1 LFTKVKL
8 IILSANFLVLKTA
21 MTANRLQKTQINKHF
36 VNFNSRQITLQTAQE
51 KTYKFLGE
59 IVQEWS
65 PEEVLKEFNFLFI
78 DCLDSVDLNFAPSI
92 YAMFSE
98 NQEQEFRHTLK
109 RCCYIIVNNWDSQ
122 RKYKEVKELVELFLN
137 YKIKIWTTESCS
149 NKINIFQ
156 TWLIN
161 FVNSNDYEEL
171 KLFALRHKE
180 KNKTH
185 WTDRYTTYSLVAQS
199 FDKNNPKEQQESA
212 LKLSKQMKDKFKF
225 ELAMYIARS
234 QSAKSSETRYRNPT
248 ILGDNVLHLIKKIV
262 LKKGAFSHENIANIF
277 LNQTEN
283 QTFKDFKDSLQ
294 KYLIFS
300 VERQDF
306 VETLKQELSDKL
318 SPWKKEYNEKPI
330 SKELLLRT
338 CNRVIDCLTTEKGRE
353 PSQLFVLLLSQG
365 NPLTLVVVLLKV
377 ILICKNAR
385 SHLEIRMADLIAYY
399 DKYPEEECQWLI
411 NFIEIFNITFAIYA
425 ENVEYNLIN
434 MKQDE
439 QTSQP
444 KVNLN
449 GYRVFSQLKVDALRR
464 RLS

>member
-1 LFTKVKL
+1 
-8 IILSANFLVLKTA
+8 
-21 MTANRLQKTQINKHF
+21 MTVNRLQKSHLNKHF
-36 VNFNSRQITLQTAQE
+36 VKSNSRQISLETEQDRI
-51 KTYKFLGE
+51 YKILGE
-59 IVQEWS
+59 IVQKWS
-65 PEEVLKEFNFLFI
+65 PEDVLQEFKILFI
-78 DCLDSVDLNFAPSI
+78 DCLDSVDLNSAPSI
-92 YAMFSE
+92 YAIFSE
-98 NQEQEFRHTLK
+98 NNEQEFRHTLK
-109 RCCYIIVNNWDSQ
+109 RCCYIIINNWDSQ
-122 RKYKEVKELVELFLN
+122 RKYKYIKELVELFLN
-137 YKIKIWTTESCS
+137 YKIKIWTAESCS

-156 TWLIN
+156 KWLIN

-171 KLFALRHKE
+171 NLFALRHNE
-180 KNKTH
+180 QNKTH
-185 WTDRYTTYSLVAQS
+185 WTNRYTTYSLVAQS
-199 FDKNNPKEQQESA
+199 FDRKNPKEQQESA
-212 LKLSKQMKDKFKF
+212 LKLSKQIKDKFKF

-277 LNQTEN
+277 LKQTQD

-300 VERQDF
+300 VERQYF
-306 VETLKQELSDKL
+306 VETLKQQLSEKL
-318 SPWKKEYNEKPI
+318 LPWKKEYDEKPI
-330 SKELLLRT
+330 SKELLLRS

-365 NPLTLVVVLLKV
+365 NPLTLVVVLLKI

-385 SHLEIRMADLIAYY
+385 SHLEIRMAELIGYY
-399 DKYPEEECQWLI
+399 NKYPEEECQWVI

-434 MKQDE
+434 MEQDE

-444 KVNLN
+444 MMNLDD
-449 GYRVFSQLKVDALRR
+449 YRVFSQLKVDGLRKGDGWDKE
-464 RLS
+464 

>member
-1 LFTKVKL
+1 
-8 IILSANFLVLKTA
+8 
-21 MTANRLQKTQINKHF
+21 MTVNRLQKSHLNRHF
-36 VNFNSRQITLQTAQE
+36 VKSNSRQISLETEQDRI
-51 KTYKFLGE
+51 YKFLGE
-59 IVQEWS
+59 FVQKWS
-65 PEEVLKEFNFLFI
+65 PEDVLQEFKILFI
-78 DCLDSVDLNFAPSI
+78 DCLDSVDLNSVPSI
-92 YAMFSE
+92 YAIFSE
-98 NQEQEFRHTLK
+98 DNEQEFRHTLK
-109 RCCYIIVNNWDSQ
+109 RCCYIIINNWDSQ
-122 RKYKEVKELVELFLN
+122 RKYKYIKELVELFLN
-137 YKIKIWTTESCS
+137 YKIKIWTAESCS

-156 TWLIN
+156 RWLIN

-171 KLFALRHKE
+171 NLFALRHNE
-180 KNKTH
+180 QNKTH
-185 WTDRYTTYSLVAQS
+185 WTNRYTTYSLVAQS
-199 FDKNNPKEQQESA
+199 FDRKNPKEQQESA

-277 LNQTEN
+277 LKQTKN

-300 VERQDF
+300 VERQYF
-306 VETLKQELSDKL
+306 VETLKQQLSDKL
-318 SPWKKEYNEKPI
+318 LPWKKEYDEKPI
-330 SKELLLRT
+330 SKELLLRS

-365 NPLTLVVVLLKV
+365 NPLTLVVVLLKI

-385 SHLEIRMADLIAYY
+385 SHLEIRMAELIGYY
-399 DKYPEEECQWLI
+399 NKYPEEECQWVI

-434 MKQDE
+434 MEQDE

-444 KVNLN
+444 MVNLDD
-449 GYRVFSQLKVDALRR
+449 YRVFSQLKVDGLRKGDGWDKG
-464 RLS
+464 

>member
-1 LFTKVKL
+1 M
-8 IILSANFLVLKTA
+8 VLKTA
-21 MTANRLQKTQINKHF
+21 MTVNRLQKSHLNRHF
-36 VNFNSRQITLQTAQE
+36 VKSNSRQISLETEQDRI
-51 KTYKFLGE
+51 YKFLGE
-59 IVQEWS
+59 FVQKWS
-65 PEEVLKEFNFLFI
+65 PEDVLQEFKILFI
-78 DCLDSVDLNFAPSI
+78 DCLDSVDLNSVPSI
-92 YAMFSE
+92 YAIFSE
-98 NQEQEFRHTLK
+98 DNEQEFRHTLK
-109 RCCYIIVNNWDSQ
+109 RCCYIIINNWDSQ
-122 RKYKEVKELVELFLN
+122 RKYKYIKELVELFLN
-137 YKIKIWTTESCS
+137 YKIKIWTAESCS

-156 TWLIN
+156 RWLIN

-171 KLFALRHKE
+171 NLFALRHNE
-180 KNKTH
+180 QNKTH
-185 WTDRYTTYSLVAQS
+185 WTNRYTTYSLVAQS
-199 FDKNNPKEQQESA
+199 FDRKNPKEQQESA

-277 LNQTEN
+277 LKQTKN

-300 VERQDF
+300 VERQYF
-306 VETLKQELSDKL
+306 VETLKQQLSDKL
-318 SPWKKEYNEKPI
+318 LPWKKEYDEKPI
-330 SKELLLRT
+330 SKELLLRS

-365 NPLTLVVVLLKV
+365 NPLTLVVVLLKI

-385 SHLEIRMADLIAYY
+385 SHLEIRMAELIGYY
-399 DKYPEEECQWLI
+399 NKYPEEECQWVI

-434 MKQDE
+434 MEQDE

-444 KVNLN
+444 MVNLDD
-449 GYRVFSQLKVDALRR
+449 YRVFSQLKVDGLRKGDGWDKG
-464 RLS
+464 